1 MAQFRSSAAID
12 LGAATLR
19 LRRGTDAPVSEMVA
33 RAVLDE
39 DGSVFAMGDDALI
52 MEGRTWGALR
62 ICRPTSGGT
71 VADQQ
76 VTLMML
82 RHMLRDT
89 GRGRYTYGGRMG
101 VCVSA
106 AVTDLGVA
114 ALKQLVRDAGFT
126 DVRLVP
132 QALAAAVGAGIP
144 VDTPYA
150 TVIVDLGA
158 EHTSASLLVCGRVI
172 ASRSTRLGGDAL
184 DLLVARYLREE
195 HQLVVSASA
204 AQQVKI
210 ALSGPP
216 DGEDGAEDG
225 AEHRAKHRAKHGLR
239 GGAVDTDADRADGT
253 VALRGQNAATGRPR
267 GLVLPVEELHD
278 LLLPRAVSAVCDQV
292 TAVLAGCPVEMSADI
307 FERGLVLTGG
317 GAKLRGLVEAVR
329 AEVDLPVHVAD
340 ECEHAAVLGAQRLMQ
355 DNWAGLDRSALRAT
369 TLSLTGAE
377 PDPEPT
383 PEPVGP

>member
-1 MAQFRSSAAID
+1 MARFRSSAAID

-39 DGSVFAMGDDALI
+39 DGSVFAMGDDALV

-62 ICRPTSGGT
+62 MCRPTAGGT

-76 VTLMML
+76 VAQLML

-89 GRGRYTYGGRMG
+89 GRGRYSYGGRMG

-114 ALKQLVRDAGFT
+114 ALKQLCRDAGFT

-132 QALAAAVGAGIP
+132 QALAAAVGSGIP

-158 EHTSASLLVCGRVI
+158 EHTSAALLVCGRVI
-172 ASRSTRLGGDAL
+172 ASRSTRFGGDAL
-184 DLLVARYLREE
+184 DQLVARYLREV
-195 HQLVVSASA
+195 HQLVVSSAA

-210 ALSGPP
+210 ALSRTRG
-216 DGEDGAEDG
+216 DDGADG
-225 AEHRAKHRAKHGLR
+225 GVSSA
-239 GGAVDTDADRADGT
+239 GT
-253 VALRGQNAATGRPR
+253 VTLRGQNAATGRPR
-267 GLVLPVEELHD
+267 GLALPVEELHE
-278 LLLPRAVSAVCDQV
+278 LLLPRAVAAVCDQV

-307 FERGLVLTGG
+307 FDRGLVLTGG
-317 GAKLRGLVEAVR
+317 GAKLRGLADAIR
-329 AEVDLPVHVAD
+329 AEVDLPVHFAD
-340 ECEHAAVLGAQRLMQ
+340 ECEHAAVLGTQRLMR
-355 DNWAGLDRSALRAT
+355 DNWAGLDRAALRAT

-377 PDPEPT
+377 PDVEVT
-383 PEPVGP
+383 AVEVAPEPV

>member
-19 LRRGTDAPVSEMVA
+19 LRRGADAPVSEMVA

-39 DGSVFAMGDDALI
+39 DGSVFAMGDDALV

-62 ICRPTSGGT
+62 ICRPTAGGT

-76 VTLMML
+76 VALMML
-82 RHMLRDT
+82 RHMLQRT
-89 GRGRYTYGGRMG
+89 GRGRYSYGGRMG

-114 ALKQLVRDAGFT
+114 ALKQLCRDAGFT

-132 QALAAAVGAGIP
+132 QALAAAVGSGIP

-172 ASRSTRLGGDAL
+172 ASRSSRFGGDAL
-184 DLLVARYLREE
+184 DQLVARYLREE
-195 HQLVVSASA
+195 HQLVVSAGA
-204 AQQVKI
+204 AQAVKT

-216 DGEDGAEDG
+216 EGEDGEKQKSPPD
-225 AEHRAKHRAKHGLR
+225 
-239 GGAVDTDADRADGT
+239 T

-267 GLVLPVEELHD
+267 GLVLPVSELHD
-278 LLLPRAVSAVCDQV
+278 LLLPRAVAAVCDQV

-329 AEVDLPVHVAD
+329 TEVDLPVHVAD
-340 ECEHAAVLGAQRLMQ
+340 ECEHAAVLGTQRLMQ

-377 PDPEPT
+377 PDPEPS
-383 PEPVGP
+383 PEPVRP

>member
-19 LRRGTDAPVSEMVA
+19 LRRGADAPVSEMVA

-39 DGSVFAMGDDALI
+39 DGSVFAMGDDALV
-52 MEGRTWGALR
+52 MEGRTWGALK
-62 ICRPTSGGT
+62 ICRPTAGGT

-76 VTLMML
+76 VALLML

-89 GRGRYTYGGRMG
+89 GRGRYSYGGRMG

-114 ALKQLVRDAGFT
+114 ALKQLCRDAGFT

-172 ASRSTRLGGDAL
+172 ASRSTRFGGDAL
-184 DLLVARYLREE
+184 DQLVARYLREE
-195 HQLVVSASA
+195 HQLVVSAGA
-204 AQQVKI
+204 AQQVKT
-210 ALSGPP
+210 ALSREPGDAEAGDDSGVTP
-216 DGEDGAEDG
+216 DGM
-225 AEHRAKHRAKHGLR
+225 
-239 GGAVDTDADRADGT
+239 

-267 GLVLPVEELHD
+267 GLLLPVEELHE
-278 LLLPRAVSAVCDQV
+278 LLLPRAVTAVCDQV

-317 GAKLRGLVEAVR
+317 GAKLRGLAEAVR
-329 AEVDLPVHVAD
+329 TEVDLPVHTAD
-340 ECEHAAVLGAQRLMQ
+340 ECEHAAVLGTQRLMQ
-355 DNWAGLDRSALRAT
+355 DNWAGLDRAALRAT
-369 TLSLTGAE
+369 TLSLTGA
-377 PDPEPT
+377 DPEPEPA
-383 PEPVGP
+383 PEAV

>member
-1 MAQFRSSAAID
+1 VAQFRSSAAID

-19 LRRGTDAPVSEMVA
+19 LRRGADAPVSEMVA

-39 DGSVFAMGDDALI
+39 DGSVFALGDDALI

-62 ICRPTSGGT
+62 ICRPTAGGT

-76 VTLMML
+76 VALMML
-82 RHMLRDT
+82 RSMLRDT
-89 GRGRYTYGGRMG
+89 GRGRYSYGGRMG

-114 ALKQLVRDAGFT
+114 ALMQLCRDAGFT

-132 QALAAAVGAGIP
+132 QALAAAVGSGIA

-172 ASRSTRLGGDAL
+172 ASRTSRFGGDAL
-184 DLLVARYLREE
+184 DQLIARHLREE
-195 HQLVVSASA
+195 YQLVVSAGA
-204 AQQVKI
+204 AQQVKT
-210 ALSGPP
+210 ALSNPP
-216 DGEDGAEDG
+216 EGEDGEPVAPC
-225 AEHRAKHRAKHGLR
+225 
-239 GGAVDTDADRADGT
+239 GT

-267 GLVLPVEELHD
+267 GLVLPVRELHE
-278 LLLPRAVSAVCDQV
+278 LLLPRAVAAIADQV
-292 TAVLAGCPVEMSADI
+292 TAVLAGCPVEMSGDI

-317 GAKLRGLVEAVR
+317 GARLRGLVEAVR
-329 AEVDLPVHVAD
+329 MEVDLPVHVAD
-340 ECEHAAVLGAQRLMQ
+340 ECEHAAVLGTQRLMQ

-369 TLSLTGAE
+369 TLSLAGAE
-377 PDPEPT
+377 PDLEPA

>member
-19 LRRGTDAPVSEMVA
+19 LRRGADAPVAEMVA

-39 DGSVFAMGDDALI
+39 DGSVFAIGDSALV

-76 VTLMML
+76 VAQMML

-89 GRGRYTYGGRMG
+89 GRGRYSYGGRMG

-114 ALKQLVRDAGFT
+114 ALKQLCRDAGFT

-172 ASRSTRLGGDAL
+172 ASRSTRFGGDAL
-184 DLLVARYLREE
+184 DGLVSRYLREE
-195 HQLVVSASA
+195 HQLVVSAAA

-210 ALSGPP
+210 ALSGPVDGGEP
-216 DGEDGAEDG
+216 GDGERDG
-225 AEHRAKHRAKHGLR
+225 
-239 GGAVDTDADRADGT
+239 DRADGAGSVQVDRADAT
-253 VALRGQNAATGRPR
+253 VALRGQNAVTGRPR
-267 GLVLPVEELHD
+267 GLVLPVRELHD

-340 ECEHAAVLGAQRLMQ
+340 ECEHAAVLGTQRLMQ

-369 TLSLTGAE
+369 TLSLTGAD
-377 PDPEPT
+377 PDPEPA
-383 PEPVGP
+383 PEPV